1 MTLILRRSRGRAEVE
16 NRARRQAEQRLLIA
30 LEAGENGVWEQ
41 DLETSRFTGDA
52 KLFELYGIPPTEDGA
67 LTYGT
72 WLSSIH
78 PEDRPSAEEA
88 SRALRAGTASMRNRF
103 RVLRQDGTVRHLESA
118 GAVVLDERGRAIRV
132 VGISRDVTARKEA
145 EKEHAALVHN
155 LGERVKELR
164 LLHAAARLLQRDR
177 PSDHALFQE
186 VVDRIPPAWQF
197 PECCEARITFRDIAV
212 STAGFRESRWVQSK
226 SFVTTEGVGVIEV
239 AYLTEQ
245 PEAAEGPFLAEE
257 RALLDSLAD
266 LLVGYVELRKH
277 QVRLEELVAI
287 RTQELRVAKE
297 EAERANRAKST
308 FLATMSH
315 EIRTPMNAI
324 LGYAQLLKR
333 DRSLD
338 PSQQEKIA
346 VILSSGDHLLTLINN
361 ILEIS
366 KIEAG
371 RTTLVAEPFHLPAL
385 LESVHQMFVG
395 LSRARGIDL
404 EFESGDLPVT
414 VEGDA
419 GRIRQVLINLLSN
432 AVKFTEMGSIR
443 VRVIGAAAPRGHL
456 VTITVQDSGV
466 GIEPSDL
473 DRIFGAFEQSGVG
486 ARTGGTGLGLAVG
499 REFARLMG
507 GDLTARSKVGEG
519 SAFSFSFHVASSV
532 AATDMRG
539 AAMPAFLEAN
549 QERRKILVTDDE
561 ADNRRLLQELL
572 TRIGFDVQVATC
584 GEEGIALHDAWRPN
598 LVLMDVRMPGIGGI
612 EAIRRLR
619 EAGSKAILVVFTAS
633 WFDGVR
639 EQALEAGADEVLL
652 KPYREA
658 ELLGRIGDLLGVQ
671 YTHEEDIT
679 PAAEARTTEAM
690 RVAALSKLLGKVPE
704 RLVTELHGAVIE
716 ARARRID
723 ELAAQIGE
731 HSADAAAQIRDLA
744 REFRYE
750 GLASALET
758 VTRVSPSGA

>member
-1 MTLILRRSRGRAEVE
+1 LRE
-16 NRARRQAEQRLLIA
+16 
-30 LEAGENGVWEQ
+30 
-41 DLETSRFTGDA
+41 
-52 KLFELYGIPPTEDGA
+52 
-67 LTYGT
+67 
-72 WLSSIH
+72 
-78 PEDRPSAEEA
+78 
-88 SRALRAGTASMRNRF
+88 
-103 RVLRQDGTVRHLESA
+103 DGTVRHVESA

-132 VGISRDVTARKEA
+132 VGINRDVTARKEA
-145 EKEHAALVHN
+145 EKEHALLVHN

-177 PSDHALFQE
+177 PSDHVLFQE
-186 VVDRIPPAWQF
+186 LVDRIPPAWQF
-197 PECCEARITFRDIAV
+197 PECCEARIAFRDIAV

-245 PEAAEGPFLAEE
+245 AEAAEGPFLAEE
-257 RALLDSLAD
+257 RALLDSLAE

-277 QVRLEELVAI
+277 QVRLEELVAM

-338 PSQQEKIA
+338 ASQQDKIA
-346 VILSSGDHLLTLINN
+346 VILSSGDHLLSLINN

-385 LESVHQMFVG
+385 LESVHQMFIG
-395 LSRARGIDL
+395 LSRARGIEL
-404 EFESGDLPVT
+404 VFESGDALPLT

-432 AVKFTEMGSIR
+432 AVKFTERGRIR
-443 VRVIGAAAPRGHL
+443 VQAITESVPPRGYL
-456 VTITVQDSGV
+456 VTITVEDSGV
-466 GIEPSDL
+466 GVESSDL
-473 DRIFGAFEQSGVG
+473 DRIFGAFEQSDVG

-507 GDLTARSKVGEG
+507 GDLTASSKVGEG
-519 SAFSFSFHVASSV
+519 SVFTFSFQV
-532 AATDMRG
+532 AASAAAIDSRG
-539 AAMPAFLEAN
+539 AALPVFLRAK
-549 QERRKILVTDDE
+549 QERPKVLVTDDE

-572 TRIGFDVQVATC
+572 TRIGFQVRVAAS
-584 GEEGIALHDAWRPN
+584 GEEAIETHGAWNPD
-598 LVLMDVRMPGIGGI
+598 LILMDVRMPGIGGI
-612 EAIRRLR
+612 EAIKRLR
-619 EAGSKAILVVFTAS
+619 AAGAKTIMVVFTAS

-639 EQALEAGADEVLL
+639 EEALQAGADEVLL

-658 ELLGRIGDLLGVQ
+658 DLLGRIGELLGVQ
-671 YTHEEDIT
+671 YIHEEDVA
-679 PAAEARTTEAM
+679 PAPSTKTAEVM
-690 RVAALSKLLGKVPE
+690 RVAALAVLLKGVPE
-704 RLVTELHGAVIE
+704 PLVSELHGAVIA
-716 ARARRID
+716 ARAQRI
-723 ELAAQIGE
+723 EQLAAKIGE
-731 HSADAAAQIRDLA
+731 HSLDAAVQIRDLA

-750 GLASALET
+750 GLAAALET
-758 VTRVSPSGA
+758 ATRQSTSSA